1 MKKILSILFLF
12 SLIAPFGGTYL
23 GFQLEKS
30 RVKKAVK
37 EQILAGIGKED
48 LVKLVFSKND
58 TAEKL
63 RWEHQG
69 EFELEGKMYDIV
81 ERKYSHDS
89 ISYWCW
95 CDDDETLLK
104 KQYKSLV
111 AQALGGNPL
120 KTNSKKQLIEYLKTL
135 YYPESGNHSITILFP
150 LTDKFTIFQNQYIS
164 AYFASP
170 PGPPPKIRFTI
181 L

>member
-30 RVKKAVK
+30 RVKKVVK
-37 EQILAGIGKED
+37 EQILAGITREE
-48 LVKLVFSKND
+48 LVKLVFAKND

-69 EFELEGKMYDIV
+69 EFESEGKMYDII
-81 ERKYSHDS
+81 ERKYSQDS
-89 ISYWCW
+89 ITYWCW
-95 CDDDETLLK
+95 CDNDETQLK

-111 AQALGGNPL
+111 AQALGSNPL
-120 KTNSKKQLIEYLKTL
+120 KTNSKKQLFDYLKSL
-135 YYPESGNHSITILFP
+135 YYPESANQSFTIFFP
-150 LTDKFTIFQNQYIS
+150 LTGKSAILKNQYVN
-164 AYFASP
+164 AYCTNP
-170 PGPPPKIRFTI
+170 PGPPPKFRYTI
-181 L
+181 I